1 MIVTFREIGALNQLL
16 QEKHLDYKIH
26 LSDACGSQS
35 MWIESLNNAGNPKAN
50 EALYEVINTFLRKW
64 GQSWNTPGI
73 KNPSGSRTG
82 PWYSKILQVIKSTN
96 A

>member
-35 MWIESLNNAGNPKAN
+35 MWIESLNNAGDPKAN
-50 EALYEVINTFLRKW
+50 TALYEVIDAFFEKMGTELEYTWDK
-64 GQSWNTPGI
+64 
-73 KNPSGSRTG
+73 
-82 PWYSKILQVIKSTN
+82 KSFWFKDRSLVF
-96 A
+96 